1 MSLFCLC
8 YLIDLIYIEVP
19 MEVFEKGEKNK
30 PIIKAVPIAILKP
43 LIGLTTAASKIQ
55 QGFLNKYDKNDCN

>member
-1 MSLFCLC
+1 
-8 YLIDLIYIEVP
+8 